1 MSDNTMD
8 TTEAPT
14 RRDTIKYGG
23 TVVGGGLLAGCTGD
37 ADSNAT
43 PETTETSSTE
53 DGTESQDSSYTVTME
68 PVGTVEFESVPER
81 WAAYDGGYAD
91 IGVALGVGDGLE
103 TVGNAARFDT
113 TYYEQIDGIGIDK
126 GSLTNLLEADMG
138 KEVFY
143 EVDADLHV
151 MDPNM
156 LVHWFEWDE
165 SDVEEVTD
173 EIGPFFGNLIFR
185 QSDDWHDYR
194 YYDLYE
200 AFERVAAVF
209 QRMDRFEAW
218 QSFHDQFIADL
229 QSRLPPENERPE
241 MMLLGTAPEPPT
253 EFSPYHLD
261 AGTQKKQWHDLKLK
275 DAFEGTDVE
284 PWGAARAKIDYE
296 TMLEIDPDMIV
307 IGHEPKT
314 RAEFEDR
321 VVSYM
326 EDDPVASQLTAVQ
339 NDRVYRGG
347 LLYQG
352 PLQNL
357 FMTERAAKQA
367 YPDDFGDID
376 SDEQLFDRQRVAD
389 IINGEI

>member
-1 MSDNTMD
+1 MSDNTTD

-68 PVGTVEFESVPER
+68 PVGAVEFESVPER

-229 QSRLPPENERPE
+229 QSRLPPEDERPE

-261 AGTQKKQWHDLKLK
+261 AGTQKKQWHDLGVE

-284 PWGAARAKIDYE
+284 PWGSARTKIDYE

-314 RAEFEDR
+314 RSEFEDR

-367 YPDDFGDID
+367 YPDEFGDID
-376 SDEQLFDRQRVAD
+376 SDERLFDRQQVAD